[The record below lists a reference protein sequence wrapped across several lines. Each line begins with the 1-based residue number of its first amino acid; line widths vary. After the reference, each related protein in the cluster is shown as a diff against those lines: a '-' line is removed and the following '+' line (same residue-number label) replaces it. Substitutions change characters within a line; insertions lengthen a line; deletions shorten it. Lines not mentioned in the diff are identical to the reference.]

1 MVILLSLITALKS
14 QEPVFRL
21 KDLDNQW
28 KEYEDLKG
36 DRLTVIDFW
45 ATWCQPCARSI
56 PLLNEM
62 AEEFDPQGVKFIGVS
77 IDGTRN
83 QSKIQ
88 PFIASMGVEYAIIR
102 DIDSE
107 LMSELSVTA
116 VPTLMSKPFSQPAR
130 GQTSLNPLLR
140 ALCHLQHQVRY
151 LHPYLYPHLY
161 SHIYPYTY
169 LYPFRYVYTYTYTHI
184 CTCISIRI
192 CLYMYIY
199 IYNPG
204 GSHQLGLSHA
214 DVDE

>member
-1 MVILLSLITALKS
+1 MMIKRIGAMVILLSIITALKS

-116 VPTLMSKPFSQPAR
+116 VPTLMVYDASGDLVYFHEGFKPGDEETIR
-130 GQTSLNPLLR
+130 N
-140 ALCHLQHQVRY
+140 
-151 LHPYLYPHLY
+151 
-161 SHIYPYTY
+161 HIETF
-169 LYPFRYVYTYTYTHI
+169 L
-184 CTCISIRI
+184 
-192 CLYMYIY
+192 
-199 IYNPG
+199 
-204 GSHQLGLSHA
+204 
-214 DVDE
+214 DE